1 LNDPDVKELMG
12 LSRTAV
18 KEGTSSKSEV
28 DDLLKSAKT
37 ATQESQRSEDGLNDI
52 SEDDIAVLLEQL
64 RNEQE
69 TVADKSLDA
78 PEDNPESEKPDAPTS
93 KSNVPDDSAEV
104 AAILSQ
110 LTDASHLEQKF
121 DESDLESP
129 FPSVSGLLLPS
140 VPKDSDDDLAT
151 RLAKLKTFP
160 PKTYTGTD
168 RGSINVFV
176 PGISKTDDD
185 ETIHWCG
192 MALLIVSINSKQF
205 VMTMP
210 QSNV

>member
-1 LNDPDVKELMG
+1 MVEESAALNEPDLKEFIE

-18 KEGTSSKSEV
+18 NEGTSSKSEV
-28 DDLLKSAKT
+28 DELLNSAKR
-37 ATQESQRSEDGLNDI
+37 ATQKSQKSEDDLNDI
-52 SEDDIAVLLEQL
+52 NEDDIAALLEQL
-64 RNEQE
+64 HNEQDM
-69 TVADKSLDA
+69 VVKSSLDA
-78 PEDNPESEKPDAPTS
+78 PEETPESKKAEAPTP

-110 LTDASHLEQKF
+110 LTDAAHLEQKF
-121 DESDLESP
+121 DESDSEPP
-129 FPSVSGLLLPS
+129 FPSVLGLSLPS
-140 VPKDSDDDLAT
+140 VPKDSVSAHDDLST

-192 MALLIVSINSKQF
+192 MA
-205 VMTMP
+205 
-210 QSNV
+210 